1 MADDAPKHDAMN
13 DVYMFLGFMAILV
26 ALWYFAGGP
35 GKADLKGLF
44 LAPPAPLG
52 NGEAYGPTL
61 GSTTEETAATS
72 AASTSASGNSGFYL
86 QQ

>member
-1 MADDAPKHDAMN
+1 MADDKEKHDVMN

-26 ALWYFAGGP
+26 AVWYFAGGP

-61 GSTTEETAATS
+61 GSTTPADTTNAAPAPES
-72 AASTSASGNSGFYL
+72 SGFYL